1 VAPLAITFI
10 IFCLLDGPRDGARVG
25 FNEWQHSAGW
35 YPHTGTHTLVPT
47 HTTYLN
53 VVAGAQLV
61 TVRNRCSNILDSP
74 AQYSIVLLVEEW
86 VIFAD
91 DSLE

>member
-1 VAPLAITFI
+1 MAP
-10 IFCLLDGPRDGARVG
+10 
-25 FNEWQHSAGW
+25 GW
-35 YPHTGTHTLVPT
+35 VSMNGSTQQAGTHTLGPT